1 MAIPLLLVLLFAAF
15 FWWHDLRGAP
25 LTAAETEERLARLA
39 AKRGTGENAGDH
51 DLLGDLRSLAADD
64 DGRAYFMVNL
74 IRFRKKALYPPSLAS
89 LGDDAREADA
99 RYARLVAPAL
109 LRRGSYPVFNSR
121 VIGRF
126 LTPPGAEPWD
136 SVAIVRYRSRRD
148 MLDMVEALQA
158 VDAGIHKWASI
169 EETHVFPVR
178 PSLLV
183 APLPIVVGLLLV
195 ALGVL
200 LRGLGA

>member
-1 MAIPLLLVLLFAAF
+1 
-15 FWWHDLRGAP
+15 
-25 LTAAETEERLARLA
+25 
-39 AKRGTGENAGDH
+39 
-51 DLLGDLRSLAADD
+51 
-64 DGRAYFMVNL
+64 
-74 IRFRKKALYPPSLAS
+74 
-89 LGDDAREADA
+89 
-99 RYARLVAPAL
+99 
-109 LRRGSYPVFNSR
+109 
-121 VIGRF
+121 
-126 LTPPGAEPWD
+126 
-136 SVAIVRYRSRRD
+136 
-148 MLDMVEALQA
+148 MLDMVEALQS